1 MDTDTLQSTHAPF
14 EMDSWEV
21 EDIGGV
27 LVELSHTRKIM
38 CTCLPVDQY
47 PLPWGHHEVQS

>member
-1 MDTDTLQSTHAPF
+1 MTLDTLRTIHTPF

-27 LVELSHTRKIM
+27 LVEVGHTRLIM
-38 CTCLPVDQY
+38 CTCLPVDVY
-47 PLPWGHHEVQS
+47 PLPWGHQEEGE